1 MNFETRSIAPDSPV
15 VAQPDWIDE
24 GEIRAAKRRR
34 NLIIAV
40 MVATVAALLLVAYLM
55 SGGGDEKTAAGAAG
69 ASDKGGRAAAT
80 VTVVAPGRSLVE
92 NVISATG
99 SLAARVDMPVGVVGE
114 GGQVTRVLVQPGQ
127 WVGAGQ
133 ILATVDRQV
142 QVQQLASLQAQVA
155 VAQSNARLAQ
165 ANLDRASAL
174 LARGFVSRANIDTL
188 TAQRDAA
195 AAQVRVAQAQVGQ
208 ARASTAR
215 LDIRAPA
222 AGLVLT
228 RNVEPGQTV
237 GVGSGVLFRIA
248 RGGEMELRAAVGE
261 SDLRAIPVGARAT
274 VTPVGSTTGFAGQ
287 VWQNAVTIDP
297 QSRQG
302 IARIALPYNRALLPG
317 GFAEARIVAGAVQAP
332 MLPESAVQN
341 DDQGTYV
348 YVIGANNRAERR
360 AVTTGMVNADGV
372 AILSGLNGNERVVL
386 SAGAFLSPNDQVTPV
401 MDRPSPVAA
410 ATAR

>member
-1 MNFETRSIAPDSPV
+1 MNFESRSIAPGGPAST
-15 VAQPDWIDE
+15 QPDWMEDAD
-24 GEIRAAKRRR
+24 GRVAKRRR
-34 NLIIAV
+34 NIIIV
-40 MVATVAALLLVAYLM
+40 VTVAVAAILLVAFLM
-55 SGGGDEKTAAGAAG
+55 MRGGDEKTAAAAPGAEE
-69 ASDKGGRAAAT
+69 KGGGTAAS

-99 SLAARVDMPVGVVGE
+99 TLAARVDMPVGVVGE
-114 GGQVTRVLVQPGQ
+114 GGQVVRVLVQPGQ
-127 WVGAGQ
+127 WVAAGQ
-133 ILATVDRQV
+133 VLATVDRQV

-174 LARGFVSRANIDTL
+174 LSRGFVSRANIDTL
-188 TAQRDAA
+188 TAQRDVA

-248 RGGEMELRAAVGE
+248 RGGEMELRTQVGE

-274 VTPVGSTTGFAGQ
+274 VTPVGSTEGFTGQ
-287 VWQNAVTIDP
+287 VWQNSVTIDP

-302 IARIALPYNRALLPG
+302 VARIALPYNRALLPG

-332 MLPESAVQN
+332 MLPESAVQH
-341 DDQGTYV
+341 DDQGMFV
-348 YVIGANNRAERR
+348 YIVDAQNRAQRR
-360 AVTTGMVNADGV
+360 AVTVGAVNATGV
-372 AILSGLNGNERVVL
+372 PILTGLSGNERVVL
-386 SAGAFLSPNDQVTPV
+386 SAGAFLSPNDRVTPV
-401 MDRPSPVAA
+401 TERPSTVAGA
-410 ATAR
+410 PAR